1 MNRIIRLVSLFIV
14 FPGALTLCAS
24 QYYTFEM
31 KDGMVIRGMVIS
43 ENAERVLIKFEEKDG
58 IAGQT
63 HIIKSEIA
71 NRVRIEDD
79 EVAFNKLPSLD
90 LHPRHSFS
98 LKEYNSM
105 ISAAEKFL
113 TAFPQSDYAL
123 KVTEKLDS
131 IKAERERVA
140 KGEVKSAGEW
150 LGSTQARLMSYD
162 IKANLLRD
170 EILEQ
175 SAKNKFPEA
184 KQVFDELE
192 RLYPASVAYFQ
203 AGVDMVEWLDKQVK
217 SKQIE
222 IAAAEKLAAQLT
234 KNKSNNNARIAEAQ
248 AKSSK
253 SGSPNY
259 ITTLKNQ
266 IASLQS
272 QNAVMER
279 EINGLQTQLSA
290 DRAVLAGYSA
300 ELSRLRSLAFQNASQ
315 QANALKQIEEKFRAG
330 RLSEVKELLKNAELR
345 PFERTRNLNALM
357 EGHDQILQKM
367 RSEIAASKF
376 DAAIET
382 GNQGL
387 KQYPGSDQITAL
399 IEQARTARSEAA
411 RAVQ

>member
-1 MNRIIRLVSLFIV
+1 MSSRMGWSCGGEVISETPEQFIIRL
-14 FPGALTLCAS
+14 
-24 QYYTFEM
+24 E
-31 KDGMVIRGMVIS
+31 
-43 ENAERVLIKFEEKDG
+43 ERDG
-58 IAGQT
+58 ISGQT
-63 HIIKSEIA
+63 RVTKEQIAKRTRIPDDEIA
-71 NRVRIEDD
+71 FLR
-79 EVAFNKLPSLD
+79 LPKIS
-90 LHPRHSFS
+90 LHPRHSLS
-98 LKEYNSM
+98 PKDYNTM
-105 ISAAEKFL
+105 ISAAEVFVEK
-113 TAFPQSDYAL
+113 FPQSPYAPEVGKTL
-123 KVTEKLDS
+123 E
-131 IKAERERVA
+131 AAREERQRVSR
-140 KGEVKSAGEW
+140 GEVKSAGEW
-150 LGSTQARLMSYD
+150 LSQVQATFLAYD
-162 IKANLLRD
+162 VKANLLYD
-170 EILEQ
+170 EILDFEERGL
-175 SAKNKFPEA
+175 FLEA
-184 KQVFDELE
+184 KRVFDQLE
-192 RLYPASVAYFQ
+192 RTYPGSLAYFQ
-203 AGVDMVEWLDKQVK
+203 AGAKMTQWLDRQVK
-217 SKQIE
+217 SKGIE
-222 IAAAEKLAAQLT
+222 INALEQRESKLS
-234 KNKSNNNARIAEAQ
+234 KGRDDNNRRIADAQ
-248 AKSSK
+248 SK
-253 SGSPNY
+253 LSRAGSPAY
-259 ITTLKNQ
+259 ATSLKNQ

-290 DRAVLAGYSA
+290 ARTVLAEYSA